1 MQPAKFWV
9 LGWACVVPVSGCGE
23 APTLE
28 TSSLSVAVAPKW
40 MFCAPEDRICA
51 FPGVQRV
58 RYGANGTFVERTVTG
73 SVTCSNG
80 EFGDPTPGTA
90 KHCEVLLQRGQVGEW
105 SGVQDWEVLAVHVSL
120 LPNGKVLA
128 HDATNHHVWDS
139 SPPPRVWD
147 PATGQFS
154 DEIDVFHAT
163 GSELFCVGFDL
174 LPDGNLLT
182 SGNQPNVKETDN
194 RDCGAGAICR
204 DRHANRFDFRSQRWS
219 RVADTHQFRYYPS
232 HAALANGDVVS
243 LAGTSATAPLEVFK
257 FDGTWNELTSA
268 PLTQN
273 FNYYAWAQLAPNGK
287 VFYAGP
293 DPTMRFF
300 DVTAAGAVQS
310 AGTRDALNR
319 NYGSY
324 ALYTTGKLLVAGG
337 VGEVDGE
344 AFAGEAAVSS
354 AVVIDV
360 NGATPTVAAT
370 GSMAFARRQQVATI
384 LADGQVL
391 VTGGHYGVAKQGDF
405 EASTSQ
411 AVHAAE
417 LWNPSTGQWRKLAS
431 QTIERNYHST
441 ALLLPDGRVLSAGGG
456 MPHAHDHNQPNG
468 QIFSP
473 PYLFDADGGVAQRPA
488 IVHAPDS
495 VGYNTSFTIKISQPS
510 SIAKVHLIKL
520 GTVTHAQNFGQRLVP
535 LAFNTSG
542 ADALVATMPTN
553 PNLAPPGYYMLFA
566 VNSAGVPSVARMI
579 QVQPHPTV
587 RLISRL
593 NGKSLRV
600 APSSQNNADVR
611 VEMFSSD
618 QSLEQAW
625 QMVPTGGGFF
635 KLVSRA
641 NGRPLSVPR
650 DSTANGVALS
660 TRPDQNLGSQ
670 QWQFTQARAGYF
682 EIHARHSDKVL
693 DVFEEDTSD
702 GALVIHQ
709 SDNGSTNNQEWQLV
723 PFGNVTLT
731 AVESGKAISAD
742 VASLAEGKTVQ
753 NANLAALH
761 QMWSFEPTSD
771 GWSRIVGRHNG
782 NVLDALG
789 ANNTNGALIYQ
800 HPPNGGTNQQW
811 RLIPTANGSFRVQV
825 RHSSK
830 YLRVKDSSLLN
841 GASLVQFDSNGDLPN
856 MLWRA
861 VPAVSGQPD
870 GISNGGGQVVY
881 RAHVANEGWHRWV
894 SNEQVSGTVGV
905 SKPLEAVQIRGSGVR
920 PDLRVEYRAYVANE
934 GWEEEWAASAADPAA
949 PPSDKTYPQV
959 VGTVGQATAMEAI
972 AIRLAGD
979 DSGCTIQYRA
989 HVESLGWLNWVNE
1002 GATAGT
1008 VDESRPMEALQIRL
1022 ECD

>member
-1 MQPAKFWV
+1 MQPLRFVVFGSAC
-9 LGWACVVPVSGCGE
+9 LGMVVGCGE
-23 APTLE
+23 LPTLE
-28 TSSLSVAVAPKW
+28 TNSQQVAVAPKW

-51 FPGVQRV
+51 FPGVKTV
-58 RYGANGTFVERTVTG
+58 RYGANGTFFQRTITG

-80 EFGDPTPGTA
+80 EFGDPTPGTP
-90 KHCEVLLQRGQVGEW
+90 KHCEVLLQRGEVGEW
-105 SGVQDWEVLAVHVSL
+105 GPVQDWDVLAVHVSL

-128 HDATNHHVWDS
+128 HDATNHHAWEES
-139 SPPPRVWD
+139 TPPRVWD

-154 DEIDVFHAT
+154 DELAVHHAT

-182 SGNQPNVKETDN
+182 TGNQPNSLDVCEEAV
-194 RDCGAGAICR
+194 CFR
-204 DRHANRFDFRSQRWS
+204 DRNANRFDFRNQQWS
-219 RVADTHQFRYYPS
+219 RVTDTHRFRYYPS

-300 DVTAAGAVQS
+300 DVTAAGAVQGLG
-310 AGTRDALNR
+310 ARDTLNR

-324 ALYTTGKLLVAGG
+324 AMYTTGKLLVAGG
-337 VGEVDGE
+337 LGEVDDGE
-344 AFAGEAAVSS
+344 FAGEAAVSS

-391 VTGGHYGVAKQGDF
+391 VTGGHYGVAKQGGGGF
-405 EASTSQ
+405 EASASQ

-417 LWNPSTGQWRKLAS
+417 LWNPSTGLWRKLAS

-456 MPHAHDHNQPNG
+456 MPHEHEFNQPNG

-473 PYLFDADGGVAQRPA
+473 PYLFDADGGLAQRPA

-495 VGYNTSFTIKISQPS
+495 VGYNTSFTIKISQPG

-535 LAFNTSG
+535 LTFNTSG

-553 PNLAPPGYYMLFA
+553 PNLAPPGYYMLF
-566 VNSAGVPSVARMI
+566 VVSSAGVPSVARMI

-587 RLISRL
+587 RLLSRL

-600 APSSQNNADVR
+600 APGSQNAASPR

-625 QMVPTGGGFF
+625 QMVPSSDGFF

-641 NGRPLSVPR
+641 NGRALSVPSS
-650 DSTANGVALS
+650 STADGVALS
-660 TRPDQNLGSQ
+660 TRPDQNLLSQ

-682 EIHARHSDKVL
+682 EIHARHSSKVV
-693 DVFEEDTSD
+693 DVFEGDTSD
-702 GALVIHQ
+702 RAVVIHQ
-709 SDNGSTNNQEWQLV
+709 SDAGSTNKQEWQLV
-723 PFGNVTLT
+723 PFGNVNLT
-731 AVESGKAISAD
+731 AVESGKSISAD
-742 VASLAEGKTVQ
+742 VASLAEGKAVQ

-782 NVLDALG
+782 NVFDALG

-800 HPPNGGTNQQW
+800 HPPNGGTNQEW
-811 RLIPTANGSFRVQV
+811 RLIPTASGSFRVQV

-841 GASLVQFDSNGDLPN
+841 GASLVQFETNGDLPN

-870 GISNGGGQVVY
+870 GISNGGGKLVY

-894 SNEQVSGTVGV
+894 SSEQVSGTVGV
-905 SKPLEAVQIRGSGVR
+905 DKSLEAVQIRGSGVR
-920 PDLRVEYRAYVANE
+920 PDLLIKYRAHVANQ
-934 GWEEEWAASAADPAA
+934 GWKNWVSSAVAHNIPEAEPGIA
-949 PPSDKTYPQV
+949 
-959 VGTVGQATAMEAI
+959 GTVNQATAMEAI
-972 AIRLAGD
+972 EIELDGD

-989 HVESLGWLNWVNE
+989 HVQSLGWLDWVNE
-1002 GATAGT
+1002 GETAGT